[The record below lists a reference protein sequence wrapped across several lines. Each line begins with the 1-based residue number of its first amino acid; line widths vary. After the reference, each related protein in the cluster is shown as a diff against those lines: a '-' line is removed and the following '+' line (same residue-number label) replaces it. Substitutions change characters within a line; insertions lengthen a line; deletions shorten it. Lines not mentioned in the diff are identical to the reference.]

1 METVKNVLAE
11 SETST
16 ATAGV
21 RARPGLGLEGGL
33 VIVVVVCGLDLECHR
48 ELKIE
53 IDWLAW
59 EAKASKTHSPDPK
72 ILMGEENFD

>member
-16 ATAGV
+16 ACI

-48 ELKIE
+48 ETEDRDCLVGVGSKSE
-53 IDWLAW
+53 QNPLTLPENIDGRR
-59 EAKASKTHSPDPK
+59 K
-72 ILMGEENFD
+72 F

>member
-16 ATAGV
+16 STAGV

-48 ELKIE
+48 ETEDRDCLVGVG
-53 IDWLAW
+53 
-59 EAKASKTHSPDPK
+59 SKSERNPLTRP
-72 ILMGEENFD
+72 ENFDGRREF

>member
-16 ATAGV
+16 STAGV

-53 IDWLAW
+53 
-59 EAKASKTHSPDPK
+59 
-72 ILMGEENFD
+72 N

>member
-16 ATAGV
+16 STAGI

-53 IDWLAW
+53 IVWLAW
-59 EAKASKTHSPDPK
+59 EAKASKTHSPYPK